1 MDPPLPL
8 ARWRV
13 RTQLT
18 EIRAQ
23 DLRFTPGEAT
33 IFLKHVMGLPLS
45 TQEIATLEERT
56 EGWVAALQSATAVQ
70 ATETDHDNE
79 QLT

>member
-1 MDPPLPL
+1 M
-8 ARWRV
+8 
-13 RTQLT
+13 
-18 EIRAQ
+18 
-23 DLRFTPGEAT
+23 
-33 IFLKHVMGLPLS
+33 
-45 TQEIATLEERT
+45 LEERT